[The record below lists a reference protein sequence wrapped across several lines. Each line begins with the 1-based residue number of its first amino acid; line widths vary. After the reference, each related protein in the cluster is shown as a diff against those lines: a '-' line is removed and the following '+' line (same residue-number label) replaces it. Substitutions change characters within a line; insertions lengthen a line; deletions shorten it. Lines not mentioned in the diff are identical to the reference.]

1 MRVRNVAPRGSL
13 RFMPTGTWTPQR
25 ERQYEHIVVSC
36 TDRGGSY
43 ERCRRI
49 AAATVNKTRAVKG
62 ESATVGCHCPRGA
75 RPLRGDK
82 ARCYDPRAHHKVARR
97 CPRQG

>member
-1 MRVRNVAPRGSL
+1 
-13 RFMPTGTWTPQR
+13 MPTGAWTPKR
-25 ERQYEHIVVSC
+25 ERQYEHIVESC

-62 ESATVGCHCPRGA
+62 ESATVGCHCPRGT
-75 RPLRGDK
+75 RPMKGS
-82 ARCYDPRAHHKVARR
+82 ARCYNPKTRKHPQRQCVVPAKGQTRR
-97 CPRQG
+97 